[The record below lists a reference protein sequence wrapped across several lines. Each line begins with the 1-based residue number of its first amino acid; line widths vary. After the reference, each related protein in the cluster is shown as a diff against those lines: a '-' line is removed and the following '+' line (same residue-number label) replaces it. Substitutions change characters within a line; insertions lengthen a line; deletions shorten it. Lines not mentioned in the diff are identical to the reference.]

1 MTKWD
6 KRLSDLE
13 KQIKAKKGVPPEAR
27 GPHIVWLESS
37 GEEADF
43 SEIRADL
50 MEKYG
55 TIEGAEFQV
64 ISWGSP
70 PPETDGESDGV
81 DGNPI

>member
-27 GPHIVWLESS
+27 GPHILWPEPGVK
-37 GEEADF
+37 ADF
-43 SEIRADL
+43 SEIKADL
-50 MEKYG
+50 MERYG
-55 TIEGAEFQV
+55 TTEGAKFIS

-70 PPETDGESDGV
+70 QGIPDEKA
-81 DGNPI
+81 